1 MVSVTF
7 PETNITPGKLIG
19 RWIFPFGIGLFFR
32 GFHSLLVFWGGSQ
45 PVDSRRRQV
54 AHWSDAFVVP
64 LAHPLPSEALPMPL
78 ATVRVPLRRP
88 CVAGALDSHMTFG
101 GDD

>member
-1 MVSVTF
+1 MD
-7 PETNITPGKLIG
+7 
-19 RWIFPFGIGLFFR
+19 FPFGIGLFFR

-88 CVAGALDSHMTFG
+88 CVAVGFGLPHDLWGGRLRVTEGDVGLTFFLP
-101 GDD
+101 

>member
-1 MVSVTF
+1 MDSPFWDWPFFQGFPLTVS
-7 PETNITPGKLIG
+7 
-19 RWIFPFGIGLFFR
+19 
-32 GFHSLLVFWGGSQ
+32 FWGRATHLSTAG
-45 PVDSRRRQV
+45 RQV

-88 CVAGALDSHMTFG
+88 CVAGAGSPT
-101 GDD
+101 